1 MMDQAGSDSL
11 LEQLGQNKA
20 VLASFTAWALAQS
33 MKVLFGYI
41 REKRFNFKWFVGSGG
56 MPSSHTALATCLA
69 TCIGIAHGFNSGMF
83 AICMVFA
90 VIIMFDAQGVR
101 RQSGHQAEVL
111 NKIVED
117 LYAHKGLQEARLIEL
132 FGHTPVEV
140 LAGAFVGIFI
150 ALLFHY

>member
-1 MMDQAGSDSL
+1 MIDYKCSESL
-11 LEQLGQNKA
+11 FEQLSRNKV
-20 VLASFTAWALAQS
+20 VLASFSAWALAQS
-33 MKVLFGYI
+33 LKVLFGYI

-56 MPSSHTALATCLA
+56 MPSSHTALASCLA
-69 TCIGIAHGFNSGMF
+69 TCIGIDNGFNSGIF
-83 AICMVFA
+83 AVTMVFA

-111 NKIVED
+111 NKIIED

-140 LAGAFVGIFI
+140 FAGAFVGIFM